1 MIKIVQNVNNGEE
14 KKTDRNLTLDFFSK
28 IFKINVRFSKSQM
41 TIERSGKI
49 VKIRQKL
56 PLKDF

>member
-41 TIERSGKI
+41 TIERSGKT

-56 PLKDF
+56 PLNDF

>member
-14 KKTDRNLTLDFFSK
+14 KKTDRNLTLDFFLK
-28 IFKINVRFSKSQM
+28 FFKINVRFSKSQM
-41 TIERSGKI
+41 TIERSGKT

-56 PLKDF
+56 PLNDF